1 MFSRTRLDMRD
12 ILVYFPDKDNPK
24 NSRESCTLNVT
35 LDPQNLSG
43 GMIMSRY
50 PRLLNARHLLVFIL
64 LLATMSLDLANA
76 QIPPDAKTVIRDVSF
91 ATEDGWT
98 IHATYYLPPG
108 TSPTPRPGLVILSE
122 PDWVPRTISDE
133 LALGVAEIG
142 MAALAI
148 DVRGTDASYGDKDYQ
163 KFTRAERDAMQLD
176 IRAAINFLASQKEV
190 DSNRLAVFGAS
201 DMVDYVVREA
211 AEDTT
216 RIKAL
221 ILSSGLLSDA
231 GRESLRSRKDLP
243 VLVFASE
250 DDSHA
255 RQQQSAEPYFLSGDQ
270 GSRLLFVM
278 DRGASIFNRPGDPIG
293 KTTTW
298 LRENLI
304 GIGYQQGITIRT
316 EDDKLLQGT
325 LYMPDGQDKD
335 RKPVGAVV
343 FIHGANHDATTW
355 YHLARE
361 VTKSGLASLIFDQRG
376 FMKSTPDNERPYAF
390 DIETI
395 QKDIRAAINFMAE
408 QNGVDPDRMA
418 LITATSRGGPTIA
431 AAYGDKRI
439 KTIVGMSFYGGNDD
453 TNKMLTKMDIPLFLI
468 ASTNDIRADGRS
480 LTDATR
486 ETYRLSNNKETELL
500 MYDDAGRGSAMMKV
514 KPELVG
520 MIVRWFNEKL
530 GAR

>member
-1 MFSRTRLDMRD
+1 
-12 ILVYFPDKDNPK
+12 
-24 NSRESCTLNVT
+24 
-35 LDPQNLSG
+35 
-43 GMIMSRY
+43 MSRY
-50 PRLLNARHLLVFIL
+50 PSLLKAWHVFVFIMV
-64 LLATMSLDLANA
+64 LATASLNPANA
-76 QIPPDAKTVIRDVSF
+76 QIPPDVKTVIRDVSF
-91 ATEDGWT
+91 VTEDGWT

-133 LALGVAEIG
+133 LSLGVAEIG

-148 DVRGTDASYGDKDYQ
+148 DVRGTDASFGDKDYQ

-176 IRAAINFLASQKEV
+176 IRAAVNFLSSQPEV

-211 AEDTT
+211 ALDTT

-221 ILSSGLLSDA
+221 ILSSGWLTDE
-231 GRESLRSRKDLP
+231 GRDSIRFRKDLP

-250 DDSHA
+250 DDPHE
-255 RQQQSAEPYFLSGDQ
+255 RQQRAAEPYFLSTDQ

-278 DRGASIFNRPGDPIG
+278 DRGASVFNRPGDPIG

-298 LRENLI
+298 LRENLV
-304 GIGYQQGITIRT
+304 GIGYQKEISFST
-316 EDDKLLQGT
+316 EDDKLLKGT
-325 LYMPDGQDKD
+325 LYMPDYPDKD
-335 RKPVGAVV
+335 TGKKPVAAVV
-343 FIHGANHDATTW
+343 FVHGANHDATTW

-361 VTKSGLASLIFDQRG
+361 VTKSGLAALIFDQRG
-376 FMKSTPDNERPYAF
+376 FMKSVPNQRPYAF

-395 QKDIRAAINFMAE
+395 QKDIRAAINYTAA
-408 QNGVDPDRMA
+408 QPGIDPDRIA

-431 AAYGDKRI
+431 AAHGDKRI
-439 KTIVGMSFYGGNDD
+439 RTIIGMSFYGGNAA
-453 TNKMLTKMDIPLFLI
+453 TNKMITDMDIPLFLI

-486 ETYRLSNNKETELL
+486 ETYKLSNNKETELL
-500 MYDDAGRGSAMMKV
+500 MYDDAGRGSAMMKT

-520 MIVRWFNEKL
+520 MLVRWFTEKL
-530 GAR
+530 ATE